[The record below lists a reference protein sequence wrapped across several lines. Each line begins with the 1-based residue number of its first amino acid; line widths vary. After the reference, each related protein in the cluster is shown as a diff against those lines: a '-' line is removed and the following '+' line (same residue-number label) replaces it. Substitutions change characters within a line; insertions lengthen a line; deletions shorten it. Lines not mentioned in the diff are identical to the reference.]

1 MACRRFSLLLSTGK
15 PIGVFTDG
23 DLCRIIDHKVN
34 LQHAVVKDVMNADCR
49 TICAGMLVA
58 EVPQRMG
65 STRINAL
72 PAVNAENERV
82 GALDMRDLLRADMV

>member
-1 MACRRFSLLLSTGK
+1 
-15 PIGVFTDG
+15 
-23 DLCRIIDHKVN
+23 
-34 LQHAVVKDVMNADCR
+34 MNADCR

-58 EVPQRMG
+58 EVPQIMG